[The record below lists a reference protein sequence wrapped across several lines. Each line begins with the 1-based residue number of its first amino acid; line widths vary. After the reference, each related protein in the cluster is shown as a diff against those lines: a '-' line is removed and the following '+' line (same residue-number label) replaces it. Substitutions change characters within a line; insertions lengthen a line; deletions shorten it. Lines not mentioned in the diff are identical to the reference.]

1 MRLLRDLRIIAALGC
16 LVVSTAAA
24 ASVSRPQTTAPA
36 ESTVVCR
43 VLETHTAGTP
53 SAAAVIFHQ
62 RDKQDQQR
70 LGDLLKQHSGAAVQI
85 QVGHDGVP
93 QRATVFRVK
102 SCFGRGLL
110 LMAAGAAPKDGE
122 TFTITFPSG
131 DPSSQP

>member
-1 MRLLRDLRIIAALGC
+1 MMLLRDLRIIAAFGC
-16 LVVSTAAA
+16 LVASVAAA

-43 VLETHTAGTP
+43 VLETHAAGTP

-70 LGDLLKQHSGAAVQI
+70 LGGLLTQHSGAAVRI
-85 QVGHDGVP
+85 QVGPDGLS
-93 QRATVFRVK
+93 QSATVFRIK

-110 LMAAGAAPKDGE
+110 LMPAGAAPRDGE
-122 TFTITFPSG
+122 TFTITFPPRG
-131 DPSSQP
+131 PSSQ